1 MPLKEGS
8 SRETISGNISEMMH
22 SGHPQKQAIAAA
34 MRSAGKSNQPDDT
47 KKDAE
52 EPEEEKRQPPE
63 PEDRPLPEQL
73 TRAEQELEQLEREQE
88 QAEEGQERKNA
99 IADRKKT
106 IRGLRDEVKNQA
118 RQALTRMGEP
128 QGEGEEE
135 KREDALEQL
144 EAKQDAEER
153 EKAIMDMVADAAN
166 RLDELAARKNCDD
179 LGEAAHRKAMQAML
193 GG

>member
-1 MPLKEGS
+1 MPLTGKGEKILAS
-8 SRETISGNISEMMH
+8 M
-22 SGHPQKQAIAAA
+22 KQSYGPEKGEEVFYASKNAKKIT
-34 MRSAGKSNQPDDT
+34 GVDKS
-47 KKDAE
+47 DAD